1 MSWRRIRTL
10 IWKEFTQLRR
20 DPMLLRLLM
29 IMPIAQLILF
39 GYVVAADIKHLD
51 TAVVDLDNS
60 ATSRELVDA
69 FSGSG
74 YFSVIQRPASE
85 AELQPLLDTG
95 QITVAVVI
103 PEGTQQ
109 KLLAGQTAGIGIVVD
124 GSDSQVSS
132 VASGYASQIVARANL
147 ARLSDLGL
155 GSGAP
160 GIDAR
165 IRVLFNPTLDPINT
179 MIPALIAAILMISL
193 AAIMSQAVV
202 RERESGTLEQLFVT
216 PVRPGEYIAG
226 KVTPYA
232 VLAVAQMA
240 IVAAVGTLWFRVPFY
255 GNLWVVLLG
264 LALFLLVCI
273 GQGLL
278 ISLLARTR
286 SQAVQI
292 TLFLMLPMI
301 VLSGFIFPI
310 QSMPE
315 VIQPFINLI
324 PLRHALDVLRAS
336 FIKGSG
342 FVELAVPLLAL
353 AAFGVVFFGSAVLAT
368 RRRITE

>member
-1 MSWRRIRTL
+1 MSWRRVRTL

-20 DPMLLRLLM
+20 DPLLLRLLM

-51 TAVVDLDNS
+51 TAVVDLDGS
-60 ATSRELVDA
+60 ATSRALADA
-69 FSGSG
+69 FEGSG
-74 YFSVIQRPASE
+74 YFTIVQRPGSE
-85 AELQPLLDTG
+85 ADLQPLLDTG
-95 QITVAVVI
+95 QVTVAVVI

-109 KLLAGQTAGIGIVVD
+109 RLLAGETAGIGVVVD
-124 GSDSQVSS
+124 GSDSQISS
-132 VASGYASQIVARANL
+132 VASGYAAQIVARANL
-147 ARLSDLGL
+147 ARLSELGL
-155 GSGAP
+155 GAGTP

-165 IRVLFNPTLDPINT
+165 IRVMFNPTLDPINT

-232 VLAVAQMA
+232 VLALVQMA
-240 IVAAVGTLWFRVPFY
+240 IVAAVGTLWFGVPFY
-255 GNLWVVLLG
+255 GNLAVVLLG
-264 LALFLLVCI
+264 LSLFLLVCI

-310 QSMPE
+310 ASMPE
-315 VIQPFINLI
+315 VIQPFTNLI

-342 FVELAVPLLAL
+342 FAELALPLLAL
-353 AAFGVVFFGSAVLAT
+353 AGFAAAFFLTAVAAT

>member
-29 IMPIAQLILF
+29 IMPVAQLILF
-39 GYVVAADIKHLD
+39 GYVVAVDIKHLD
-51 TAVVDLDNS
+51 TAVVDLDGT
-60 ATSRELVDA
+60 ATSRQLVDA
-69 FSGSG
+69 FEGSG
-74 YFSVIQRPASE
+74 YFTIVRRPASE

-95 QITVAVVI
+95 QATVAVVI
-103 PEGTQQ
+103 PEGTQAR
-109 KLLAGQTAGIGIVVD
+109 LLAGQTAGIGIVVD
-124 GSDSQVSS
+124 GSDSQISA

-147 ARLSDLGL
+147 ERLAELGL

-165 IRVLFNPTLDPINT
+165 IRVMFNPTLDPINT

-216 PVRPGEYIAG
+216 PVRPSEYIAG
-226 KVTPYA
+226 KLTPYA
-232 VLAVAQMA
+232 ALALVQMG

-255 GNLWVVLLG
+255 GNLWVVMLG

-278 ISLLARTR
+278 ISLLVRTR
-286 SQAVQI
+286 SQAVQT
-292 TLFLMLPMI
+292 TLFLMMPMMI
-301 VLSGFIFPI
+301 LSGFIFPI
-310 QSMPE
+310 ESMPE
-315 VIQPFINLI
+315 VIQPFTFLI
-324 PLRHALDVLRAS
+324 PLRHALEVLRAS
-336 FIKGSG
+336 FIKGSSLAD
-342 FVELAVPLLAL
+342 LAVPLLAL
-353 AAFGVVFFGSAVLAT
+353 AGFAVIFFGSAVAAT

>member
-10 IWKEFTQLRR
+10 VWKEFVQLRR
-20 DPMLLRLLM
+20 DPLLLRLLM
-29 IMPIAQLILF
+29 IMPIVQLILF

-51 TAVVDLDNS
+51 TAIVDLDGT
-60 ATSRELVDA
+60 ATSRALADA

-74 YFSVIQRPASE
+74 YFSVVRHPGSE

-95 QITVAVVI
+95 QVTVAVVI

-109 KLLAGQTAGIGIVVD
+109 RLLTGQVAGIGIVVD
-124 GSDSQVSS
+124 GSDSQISS

-147 ARLSDLGL
+147 DRLAQLGL
-155 GSGAP
+155 GAGAP

-165 IRVLFNPTLDPINT
+165 IRVMFNPTLDPINT
-179 MIPALIAAILMISL
+179 MVPGLIAAILMISL
-193 AAIMSQAVV
+193 SAIMSQAVV

-216 PVRPGEYIAG
+216 PVRPGEYITG

-240 IVAAVGTLWFRVPFY
+240 IVAVVGALWFRVPFY
-255 GNLWVVLLG
+255 GNLGVVLLG

-278 ISLLARTR
+278 ISLLVRTR
-286 SQAVQI
+286 SQAVQT
-292 TLFLMLPMI
+292 TLFTMLPMI
-301 VLSGFIFPI
+301 ILSGFIFPI
-310 QSMPE
+310 ESMPPA
-315 VIQPFINLI
+315 IQPLTYLV
-324 PLRHALDVLRAS
+324 PLRYALEVLRAS

-342 FVELAVPLLAL
+342 LAELAVPLLAL
-353 AAFGVVFFGSAVLAT
+353 TGFAVAFFGTAVAAT
-368 RRRITE
+368 HRRITE

>member
-10 IWKEFTQLRR
+10 IWKEFAQLRR

-39 GYVVAADIKHLD
+39 GYVVAADVKHLD

-60 ATSRELVDA
+60 AASRALADA
-69 FSGSG
+69 FGGSG
-74 YFSVIQRPASE
+74 YFTVVERPASE
-85 AELQPLLDTG
+85 AALQPLLDTG
-95 QITVAVVI
+95 RIAVAVVI
-103 PEGTQQ
+103 PEGTQTR
-109 KLLAGQTAGIGIVVD
+109 LLAGQRAGIGIIVD
-124 GSDSQVSS
+124 GSDSQISS
-132 VASGYASQIVARANL
+132 VASGYAAQIVAHANL
-147 ARLSDLGL
+147 ARLADLGP
-155 GSGAP
+155 GSSAP
-160 GIDAR
+160 GIEAR
-165 IRVLFNPTLDPINT
+165 IRVMFNPTLDPINT

-202 RERESGTLEQLFVT
+202 KERESGTLEQLFVT
-216 PVRPGEYIAG
+216 PVRPSEYIAG

-232 VLAVAQMA
+232 VLAIVQMGLVAT
-240 IVAAVGTLWFRVPFY
+240 VGTWWFGVPFY
-255 GNLWVVLLG
+255 GNLAVVLLG

-278 ISLLARTR
+278 VSLLARTR
-286 SQAVQI
+286 SQAVQM

-310 QSMPE
+310 ASMPQ
-315 VIQPFINLI
+315 VIQPFTYLI

-342 FVELAVPLLAL
+342 FADLTVPLLAL
-353 AAFGVVFFGSAVLAT
+353 TGFAVAFFGSAVAAT